1 MKTFR
6 NIALLAVLGAAFLS
20 SCRGRQRVE
29 VPETSGNAAYAQYFD
44 LLSEGEGWAIVSVSP
59 YDGSTDTLRVAE
71 PLQKI
76 VCMST
81 SHVGFLDAIG
91 AADAVAA
98 VSGLAFVSSPA
109 MRERI
114 AEGRVAEAGYD
125 AAPAYETL
133 VQLRPDVVLSYS
145 LGGDT
150 EMDGR
155 LRALGLRVFTL
166 YEHLE
171 THPLARAEYV
181 RLFGALTGRMAVADS
196 LFPVVSS
203 NYLSLAIPLSSELP
217 EFEDGLTKS
226 DRASSERPQNE
237 DGGAVLDT
245 ASSNKPVFEDGPQKV
260 LVNLP
265 YAGVWYIPG
274 AESYM
279 ARLIRDAGGEV
290 LGAEPGTSQ
299 SGMISL
305 EKAYQYACEADWWLN
320 AGNVRSMEEL
330 ISESAVFTEFPV
342 ARPGRVYTNN
352 RRQSPGGG
360 NDFWES
366 GAVRP
371 DLILKDLRT
380 IFAGGPED
388 SLYYYRAVR

>member
-1 MKTFR
+1 MRIFR
-6 NIALLAVLGAAFLS
+6 HIALLAVLGAAFLS
-20 SCRGRQRVE
+20 SCRGRQQVE
-29 VPETSGNAAYAQYFD
+29 VPGTSGYAEYAQYFD
-44 LLSEGEGWAIVSVSP
+44 LLPEGEGWAVVSLSP
-59 YDGSTDTLRVAE
+59 YDGTTDTLHVTE

-98 VSGLAFVSSPA
+98 VSGCDFVSSPRV
-109 MRERI
+109 RERI
-114 AEGRVAEAGYD
+114 AEGLVAEAGYD

-133 VQLRPDVVLSYS
+133 YQLQPDVVLSYS
-145 LGGDT
+145 LGGTSPMDT
-150 EMDGR
+150 HLTE
-155 LRALGLRVFTL
+155 LGIRVFTL

-171 THPLARAEYV
+171 SHPLARAEYV

-196 LFPVVSS
+196 LF
-203 NYLSLAIPLSSELP
+203 
-217 EFEDGLTKS
+217 
-226 DRASSERPQNE
+226 
-237 DGGAVLDT
+237 AVIGDDYWAMAVET
-245 ASSNKPVFEDGPQKV
+245 DDPQKV

-305 EKAYQYACEADWWLN
+305 EEAYKFACEADWWLN
-320 AGNVRSMEEL
+320 AGNVRTMEEL
-330 ISESAVFTEFPV
+330 RSENAAFASFPV
-342 ARPGRVYTNN
+342 AVPGRVYTNN
-352 RRQSPGGG
+352 RRAESG

>member
-1 MKTFR
+1 MKRFR
-6 NIALLAVLGAAFLS
+6 HIALLAVLWAAFLS
-20 SCRGRQRVE
+20 SCGGRQKVE
-29 VPETSGNAAYAQYFD
+29 VPDTSGYAAYAQCFD
-44 LLSEGEGWAIVSVSP
+44 LLPEGEGWAIVSLSP
-59 YDGSTDTLRVAE
+59 YDGTTDTLHVTE

-91 AADAVAA
+91 AADAVVA
-98 VSGLAFVSSPA
+98 VSGCDFVSSPRI
-109 MRERI
+109 RERI
-114 AEGRVAEAGYD
+114 AEGQVAEAGYD

-133 VQLRPDVVLSYS
+133 YQLQPDVVLSYS
-145 LGGDT
+145 LGGASPMDERLT
-150 EMDGR
+150 E
-155 LRALGLRVFTL
+155 LGIRVFTL

-171 THPLARAEYV
+171 SHPLARAEYV
-181 RLFGALTGRMAVADS
+181 RLFGALTGRMAAADS
-196 LFPVVSS
+196 LFAVVR
-203 NYLSLAIPLSSELP
+203 
-217 EFEDGLTKS
+217 DGYQ
-226 DRASSERPQNE
+226 ASSIYGPEKMDECPEKGQSSINCGQIM
-237 DGGAVLDT
+237 DGR
-245 ASSNKPVFEDGPQKV
+245 KV

-279 ARLIRDAGGEV
+279 ARLIHDAGGEV
-290 LGAEPGTSQ
+290 LGSEPGTSQ

-305 EKAYQYACEADWWLN
+305 ERAYELACEADFWLN
-320 AGNVRSMEEL
+320 AGNVQSMDEL
-330 ISESAVFTEFPV
+330 RRENAAFASFPV
-342 ARPGRVYTNN
+342 AAPGRVYTNS
-352 RRQSPGGG
+352 RRAQTGGG

-388 SLYYYRAVR
+388 SLYYYQSVK

>member
-1 MKTFR
+1 MKRFR
-6 NIALLAVLGAAFLS
+6 HIALLAVLWAAFLS
-20 SCRGRQRVE
+20 SCGGRQKVE
-29 VPETSGNAAYAQYFD
+29 VPDTSGYAAYAQCFD
-44 LLSEGEGWAIVSVSP
+44 LLPEGEGWAIVSLSP
-59 YDGSTDTLRVAE
+59 YDGTTDTLHVTE

-91 AADAVAA
+91 AADAVVA
-98 VSGLAFVSSPA
+98 VSGCDFVSSQRI
-109 MRERI
+109 RERI
-114 AEGRVAEAGYD
+114 AEGLVAEAGYD

-133 VQLRPDVVLSYS
+133 YQLHPDVVLSYS
-145 LGGDT
+145 LGGASPMDERLT
-150 EMDGR
+150 E
-155 LRALGLRVFTL
+155 LGIRVFTL

-171 THPLARAEYV
+171 SHPLARAEYV
-181 RLFGALTGRMAVADS
+181 RLFGALTGRMDVADS
-196 LFPVVSS
+196 LFAVVSS
-203 NYLSLAIPLSSELP
+203 GYLSRAVDLSSETVVL
-217 EFEDGLTKS
+217 EDRPARSPDL
-226 DRASSERPQNE
+226 SSER
-237 DGGAVLDT
+237 AVFRD
-245 ASSNKPVFEDGPQKV
+245 SPQKV

-305 EKAYQYACEADWWLN
+305 EKAYELACEADFWLN
-320 AGNVRSMEEL
+320 AGNVQSLDEL
-330 ISESAVFTEFPV
+330 RRENAAFASFPV
-342 ARPGRVYTNN
+342 AAPGRVYTNS
-352 RRQSPGGG
+352 RRAQTGGG

-388 SLYYYRAVR
+388 SLYYYQSVK

>member
-1 MKTFR
+1 MAST
-6 NIALLAVLGAAFLS
+6 ALVFLAVLLS
-20 SCRGRQRVE
+20 QSCARQRIV
-29 VPETSGNAAYAQYFD
+29 VPETSGYADYAQYFD
-44 LLSEGEGWAIVSVSP
+44 LLPEGEGWAVVSLSP
-59 YDGSTDTLRVAE
+59 YDGSADTLRITE
-71 PLQKI
+71 PLQRI

-91 AADAVAA
+91 AADAVVA
-98 VSGLAFVSSPA
+98 VSGRDFVSSPRV
-109 MRERI
+109 RERI
-114 AEGRVAEAGYD
+114 AEGLVAEAGYD

-133 VQLRPDVVLSYS
+133 CRLRPDVVLSYS

-155 LRALGLRVFTL
+155 LRSLGLRVFTL

-171 THPLARAEYV
+171 THPLARAEYL
-181 RLFGALTGRMAVADS
+181 RLFGALTGRMAAADS
-196 LFPVVSS
+196 LFAVVR
-203 NYLSLAIPLSSELP
+203 
-217 EFEDGLTKS
+217 DGYQ
-226 DRASSERPQNE
+226 ASSIYGPEKMDECPEKGQSSINCGQIM
-237 DGGAVLDT
+237 DGR
-245 ASSNKPVFEDGPQKV
+245 KV

-265 YAGVWYIPG
+265 YAGVWYVPG

-279 ARLIRDAGGEV
+279 ARLVRDAGGEV
-290 LGAEPGTSQ
+290 LGAERGTAQ

-305 EKAYQYACEADWWLN
+305 ERAYELSCEADYWLN
-320 AGNVRSMEEL
+320 AGNVRSLDEL
-330 ISESAVFTEFPV
+330 RAENPAFAAFPV
-342 ARPGRVYTNN
+342 ARAGRVFAND
-352 RRQSPGGG
+352 RRRTPGGG

-388 SLYYYRAVR
+388 SLYYYRAVP

>member
-1 MKTFR
+1 MLV
-6 NIALLAVLGAAFLS
+6 LLAALFLS
-20 SCRGRQRVE
+20 SCRERQRVA
-29 VPETSGNAAYAQYFD
+29 VPETSGYAAYAQYFD
-44 LLSEGEGWAIVSVSP
+44 LLPEGEGWAVVSLSP
-59 YDGSTDTLRVAE
+59 YDGSTDTLRITE

-98 VSGLAFVSSPA
+98 VSGCDFVSSPRV
-109 MRERI
+109 RERI
-114 AEGRVAEAGYD
+114 AEGLVSEAGYD

-133 VQLRPDVVLSYS
+133 YQLQPDVVLSYS
-145 LGGDT
+145 LGG
-150 EMDGR
+150 ESPMDQR
-155 LRALGLRVFTL
+155 LRELGIRVFTL
-166 YEHLE
+166 HEHLE
-171 THPLARAEYV
+171 SHPLARAEYI

-196 LFPVVSS
+196 LFAVISEQYQAWS
-203 NYLSLAIPLSSELP
+203 LSS
-217 EFEDGLTKS
+217 
-226 DRASSERPQNE
+226 RASTPDFALELGENGNSRANE
-237 DGGAVLDT
+237 PHFAL
-245 ASSNKPVFEDGPQKV
+245 ELRQKV

-305 EKAYQYACEADWWLN
+305 EEAYRLSCEADYWLN
-320 AGNVRSMEEL
+320 AGAVRSLDEL
-330 ISESAVFTEFPV
+330 QRENAAFASFPV
-342 ARPGRVYTNN
+342 ATRGRVYTND
-352 RRQSPGGG
+352 RRITPGGG

>member
-1 MKTFR
+1 MLV
-6 NIALLAVLGAAFLS
+6 LLAVLLS
-20 SCRGRQRVE
+20 LSCARQRVA

-44 LLSEGEGWAIVSVSP
+44 LLPEGEGWAVVSLSP
-59 YDGSTDTLRVAE
+59 YDGSTDTLHIAG

-91 AADAVAA
+91 AADAVVA
-98 VSGLAFVSSPA
+98 VSGRDFVSSPSV
-109 MRERI
+109 RERI
-114 AEGRVAEAGYD
+114 AQGLVAEAGYD

-133 VQLRPDVVLSYS
+133 VSLEPDLVLCYAIGAGEDAFAS
-145 LGGDT
+145 
-150 EMDGR
+150 R

-171 THPLARAEYV
+171 SHPLARAEYV
-181 RLFGALTGRMAVADS
+181 RLFGALTGRMAAADS
-196 LFPVVSS
+196 LFAVVSDQYRIWTVDS
-203 NYLSLAIPLSSELP
+203 GANIHDFAPEVGENGNSGANRPLFAP
-217 EFEDGLTKS
+217 EH
-226 DRASSERPQNE
+226 RR
-237 DGGAVLDT
+237 
-245 ASSNKPVFEDGPQKV
+245 KV

-290 LGAEPGTSQ
+290 LGAEPGTTL

-305 EKAYQYACEADWWLN
+305 EKAYELSCEADFWLN
-320 AGNVRSMEEL
+320 AGTVRSLEEL
-330 ISESAVFTEFPV
+330 RRENAAFASFPV
-342 ARPGRVYTNN
+342 AAPGRVYTND
-352 RRQSPGGG
+352 RRSTEGGG

-371 DLILKDLRT
+371 DLLLKDLRT
-380 IFAGGPED
+380 IFAGGPAD

>member
-1 MKTFR
+1 MRKIWH
-6 NIALLAVLGAAFLS
+6 IALLAVLGAAFLS
-20 SCRGRQRVE
+20 SCRERQRVE
-29 VPETSGNAAYAQYFD
+29 VPETSGYASYAQYFD
-44 LLSEGEGWAIVSVSP
+44 VLPEGAVVSLNP
-59 YDGSTDTLRVAE
+59 YDGSTDTLRVTE
-71 PLQKI
+71 PLRKM

-98 VSGLAFVSSPA
+98 VSGCDFVSSPRV
-109 MRERI
+109 RERI
-114 AEGRVAEAGYD
+114 SEGLVAEAGYD

-133 VQLRPDVVLSYS
+133 YQLQPDVVLSYS
-145 LGGDT
+145 LGGDSP
-150 EMDGR
+150 MDQR
-155 LRALGLRVFTL
+155 LRDLGIRVFTL

-171 THPLARAEYV
+171 SHPLARAEYV
-181 RLFGALTGRMAVADS
+181 RLFGALTGRMAAADS
-196 LFPVVSS
+196 LFAVVSS
-203 NYLSLAIPLSSELP
+203 SYLSLAAPSSSKMP
-217 EFEDGLTKS
+217 VAKDGLK
-226 DRASSERPQNE
+226 
-237 DGGAVLDT
+237 
-245 ASSNKPVFEDGPQKV
+245 KV

-305 EKAYQYACEADWWLN
+305 EEAYRLACEADWWLN
-320 AGNVRSMEEL
+320 AGSVRSLDEL
-330 ISESAVFTEFPV
+330 RRENAAFASFPV
-342 ARPGRVYTNN
+342 AAPGRVYTND
-352 RRQSPGGG
+352 RRSTPGGG

>member
-1 MKTFR
+1 MLV
-6 NIALLAVLGAAFLS
+6 LLAVLLS
-20 SCRGRQRVE
+20 LSCARQRVA
-29 VPETSGNAAYAQYFD
+29 VPETSGYAAYAQYFD
-44 LLSEGEGWAIVSVSP
+44 LLPEGEGWAVVSLSP
-59 YDGSTDTLRVAE
+59 YDGSTDTLHLSG
-71 PLQKI
+71 PLRRI

-91 AADAVAA
+91 ADSVIVA
-98 VSGLAFVSSPA
+98 VSGRDFVSSERV
-109 MRERI
+109 RERI
-114 AEGRVAEAGYD
+114 AAGLVAEAGYD

-133 VQLRPDVVLSYS
+133 VSLEPDLVLCYAVGAGEDAFAS
-145 LGGDT
+145 
-150 EMDGR
+150 R

-171 THPLARAEYV
+171 SHPLARAEYV
-181 RLFGALTGRMAVADS
+181 RLFGALTGRMAAADS
-196 LFPVVSS
+196 LFAAVSS
-203 NYLSLAIPLSSELP
+203 DYLSLAVDLSSE
-217 EFEDGLTKS
+217 T
-226 DRASSERPQNE
+226 
-237 DGGAVLDT
+237 AVL
-245 ASSNKPVFEDGPQKV
+245 EDNSRKV

-290 LGAEPGTSQ
+290 LGAEPGTSL

-305 EKAYQYACEADWWLN
+305 EKAYELSCEADFWLN
-320 AGNVRSMEEL
+320 AGTVRSLEEL
-330 ISESAVFTEFPV
+330 RRENAAFASFPV
-342 ARPGRVYTNN
+342 AAPGRVYTND
-352 RRQSPGGG
+352 RRSTEGGG

-371 DLILKDLRT
+371 DLLLKDLRT
-380 IFAGGPED
+380 IFAGGPAD